1 MSLMIEALSQSLQ
14 TGYIDKLHHSDKSY
28 LPHLLLNDKVS
39 GLKVLSTIESELKK
53 CDEFWFS
60 VAFLT
65 TSGVATLINTLVELQ
80 NKNVKGKIL
89 VSQYLNFTEP
99 KALERLLQFKN
110 IELKIVVD
118 GNFHSKGY
126 LFKKG
131 DFYNLIVGSSNL
143 TASALCSN
151 KELNLKIS
159 ATANSHIIT
168 TTIEKFQKEF
178 ESAVIVDANFITNYI
193 SVFEAQKARQKAIN
207 ENYLFANVIL
217 PNAMQNAALENIS
230 NLRKKNCNKALLI
243 SATGTG
249 KTFLSAFDVK
259 SFNPEKFLFIVHREN
274 IAKAA
279 MTSYKRIF
287 GTSKKMGLYT
297 GNSKETEADFIFS
310 TIQTISKEAHHKQF
324 KPEYFEYIVID
335 ETHRAG
341 ATSYQEILNYFK
353 PKFLLGMTATPERT
367 DGLDVFKLFD
377 YQIAYEIRLHQALDE
392 DMLSPF
398 HYYGVTD
405 ITVDNAILEEK
416 SDFKLLTASE
426 RINHIIKYANF
437 YGCDSE
443 KVRGLIFCSR
453 IEESK
458 ELSNAFNERGF
469 KTIALTGDNSEFERA
484 AAIDDLESGKLDY
497 IFTVDIF
504 NEGIDIPKVN
514 QIIMLRPTQSAIIF
528 VQQLG
533 RGLRK
538 SDEKSYLTV
547 IDFIGNYS
555 NNYLVPIALYGDNTY
570 NKDKLRKLIS
580 SGSSELPGTS
590 TVNFDK
596 ITKDRIFK
604 AIDTATMDLK
614 KDLVNDYNLL
624 KYKIGRIPMMV
635 DFLEHGS
642 RDAKLFVDKAKS
654 YFNFVHSVE
663 KDNTMAMSKDE
674 IKLLELF
681 ANDINN
687 SKRVEESFLL
697 KMLLVNKKVS
707 KSEFKKAIES
717 TYGYSVN
724 DKTIES
730 TINNL
735 NFEFITE
742 NLDGKLISVASKYHF
757 EIIKIDEEQ
766 ITLQGSFETFTNNQL
781 FIKFLSDNVEYAI
794 QNFNKNFD
802 LGKFHDGFLL
812 YQKYSRKDVIRIL
825 NWSKNPVA
833 QNIGGYIVSA
843 DQTNCPIF
851 VNYHKEDHI
860 SSSTKYEDHFINNY
874 EFAWMTKSNRT
885 LQSREVQ
892 LIKNHQNN
900 FRMPLFVKKN
910 NDEGLEFYYM
920 GDMSPVEES
929 FEQTTMLND
938 SGKNV
943 SVVKINFVMKVPV
956 AEPMFNYI
964 TDNNKI

>member
-1 MSLMIEALSQSLQ
+1 M
-14 TGYIDKLHHSDKSY
+14 
-28 LPHLLLNDKVS
+28 
-39 GLKVLSTIESELKK
+39 
-53 CDEFWFS
+53 
-60 VAFLT
+60 
-65 TSGVATLINTLVELQ
+65 
-80 NKNVKGKIL
+80 
-89 VSQYLNFTEP
+89 
-99 KALERLLQFKN
+99 
-110 IELKIVVD
+110 
-118 GNFHSKGY
+118 
-126 LFKKG
+126 
-131 DFYNLIVGSSNL
+131 
-143 TASALCSN
+143 
-151 KELNLKIS
+151 
-159 ATANSHIIT
+159 
-168 TTIEKFQKEF
+168 
-178 ESAVIVDANFITNYI
+178 
-193 SVFEAQKARQKAIN
+193 
-207 ENYLFANVIL
+207 
-217 PNAMQNAALENIS
+217 
-230 NLRKKNCNKALLI
+230 
-243 SATGTG
+243 
-249 KTFLSAFDVK
+249 
-259 SFNPEKFLFIVHREN
+259 
-274 IAKAA
+274 
-279 MTSYKRIF
+279 
-287 GTSKKMGLYT
+287 
-297 GNSKETEADFIFS
+297 
-310 TIQTISKEAHHKQF
+310 
-324 KPEYFEYIVID
+324 
-335 ETHRAG
+335 
-341 ATSYQEILNYFK
+341 
-353 PKFLLGMTATPERT
+353 
-367 DGLDVFKLFD
+367 
-377 YQIAYEIRLHQALDE
+377 
-392 DMLSPF
+392 
-398 HYYGVTD
+398 
-405 ITVDNAILEEK
+405 
-416 SDFKLLTASE
+416 TASE
-426 RINHIIKYANF
+426 RISHIIKYASF
-437 YGCDSE
+437 YGCDTE

-453 IEESK
+453 IEECK
-458 ELSNAFNERGF
+458 ELSIVFNNRGY
-469 KTIALTGDNSEFERA
+469 KTIALTGENSESERT
-484 AAIDDLESGKLDY
+484 AAIENLESDKLDY

-538 SDEKSYLTV
+538 SDGKSYLTV
-547 IDFIGNYS
+547 IDFIGNYC
-555 NNYLVPIALYGDNTY
+555 NNYLVPIALYGDKTY

-614 KDLVNDYNLL
+614 KDLVNDYTLL

-635 DFLEHGS
+635 DFIDHGS
-642 RDAKLFVDKAKS
+642 RDPKLFIDKAKS

-663 KDNTMAMSKDE
+663 KGTLMVLSQNE

-697 KMLLVNKKVS
+697 RMLIEKKNVS
-707 KSEFKKAIES
+707 KTEFKKEIENAYRYSIS
-717 TYGYSVN
+717 T
-724 DKTIES
+724 KTIES

-742 NLDGKLISVASKYHF
+742 NLNGKLITVASKYDF

-766 ITLQGSFETFTNNQL
+766 ITLHSSFETLTNNPI
-781 FIKFLSDNVEYAI
+781 FIKFLSDNVEYSI
-794 QNFNKNFD
+794 QNFNKNFE

-825 NWSKNPVA
+825 NWPKNPVA

-843 DQTNCPIF
+843 NQTNCPIF

-860 SSSTKYEDHFINNY
+860 SSSTKYEDHFINSN

-920 GDMSPVEES
+920 GDIMPVEES
-929 FEQTTMLND
+929 FEQTTILND

-956 AEPMFNYI
+956 AESMFNYI

>member
-1 MSLMIEALSQSLQ
+1 
-14 TGYIDKLHHSDKSY
+14 
-28 LPHLLLNDKVS
+28 
-39 GLKVLSTIESELKK
+39 
-53 CDEFWFS
+53 
-60 VAFLT
+60 
-65 TSGVATLINTLVELQ
+65 
-80 NKNVKGKIL
+80 
-89 VSQYLNFTEP
+89 
-99 KALERLLQFKN
+99 
-110 IELKIVVD
+110 
-118 GNFHSKGY
+118 
-126 LFKKG
+126 
-131 DFYNLIVGSSNL
+131 
-143 TASALCSN
+143 
-151 KELNLKIS
+151 
-159 ATANSHIIT
+159 
-168 TTIEKFQKEF
+168 
-178 ESAVIVDANFITNYI
+178 
-193 SVFEAQKARQKAIN
+193 
-207 ENYLFANVIL
+207 
-217 PNAMQNAALENIS
+217 
-230 NLRKKNCNKALLI
+230 
-243 SATGTG
+243 
-249 KTFLSAFDVK
+249 
-259 SFNPEKFLFIVHREN
+259 
-274 IAKAA
+274 
-279 MTSYKRIF
+279 
-287 GTSKKMGLYT
+287 
-297 GNSKETEADFIFS
+297 
-310 TIQTISKEAHHKQF
+310 
-324 KPEYFEYIVID
+324 
-335 ETHRAG
+335 
-341 ATSYQEILNYFK
+341 
-353 PKFLLGMTATPERT
+353 MTATPERT

-405 ITVDNAILEEK
+405 ITVDNVILEEK

-484 AAIDDLESGKLDY
+484 TAIDDLESGKLDY

-707 KSEFKKAIES
+707 KSEFKKAIEN
-717 TYGYSVN
+717 TYGYSIN

-802 LGKFHDGFLL
+802 LSKFHDGFLL